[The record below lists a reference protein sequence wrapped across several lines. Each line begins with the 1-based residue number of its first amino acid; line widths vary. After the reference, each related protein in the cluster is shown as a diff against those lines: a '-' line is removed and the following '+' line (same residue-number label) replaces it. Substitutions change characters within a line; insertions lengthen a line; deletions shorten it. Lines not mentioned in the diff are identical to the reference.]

1 MKTKALLVLTV
12 LLAACMI
19 CSCGGGSGSGSESAQ
34 KAVAVNFDL
43 NIADAVERII
53 SASSQSYEDVEF
65 WYRAIPK
72 WESSEGEG
80 YKIQGDTRN
89 ASGKDDNNFVKLTD
103 SANNKFTYANYN
115 SSGAVGYFAQGRW
128 EFDLEVRKS
137 ITVNT
142 TTSYAVLW
150 KTTSPVV
157 QYINAENKT
166 INFTL
171 HKNIDATQKG
181 TVQFNIT
188 APKTANTDY
197 FEVYYSPLGST
208 ATGDGTKI
216 TTGLTKGGDDG
227 AITATL
233 TGSVDL
239 ASGNYAITV
248 KYFSN
253 TNVLVGASTVAA
265 EVIPGGDI
273 SVTGSIENNKW
284 QQATFSIKGMYKLC
298 ISVTAGS
305 ITDKGTVSVADTG
318 TVNFS
323 CAPTLTELDGS
334 AVSTAPTYFYE
345 WRVNGSKEQSGSG
358 ENAEKF
364 AYALVAGDA
373 NSYLYV
379 DCITYFMDGTTV
391 IGSASETF
399 RLIVEE

>member
-1 MKTKALLVLTV
+1 MKKKALLVLTV

-19 CSCGGGSGSGSESAQ
+19 CSCGGGSGSGSGSAQ

-72 WESSEGEG
+72 WTSGEGEG

-181 TVQFNIT
+181 TVQFDIT

-208 ATGDGTKI
+208 TETPI
-216 TTGLTKGGDDG
+216 SGLSKGGDDN

-233 TGSVDL
+233 TGSAQL
-239 ASGNYAITV
+239 NSGNYAITV
-248 KYFSN
+248 KYYSYYDSSN
-253 TNVLVGASTVAA
+253 PDDNILVGASTVAA
-265 EVIPGGDI
+265 EVIPGGSI
-273 SVTGSIENNKW
+273 AVTGSIENNKW

-305 ITDKGTVSVADTG
+305 ISDKGTVSVAT
-318 TVNFS
+318 TQKVNFS
-323 CAPTLTELDGS
+323 CAPTIKELDGS
-334 AVSTAPTYFYE
+334 DVSTAPTYFYE
-345 WRVNGSKEQSGSG
+345 WRINGTKQSCD
-358 ENAEKF
+358 EKDF
-364 AYALVAGDA
+364 EYTLVAGDA